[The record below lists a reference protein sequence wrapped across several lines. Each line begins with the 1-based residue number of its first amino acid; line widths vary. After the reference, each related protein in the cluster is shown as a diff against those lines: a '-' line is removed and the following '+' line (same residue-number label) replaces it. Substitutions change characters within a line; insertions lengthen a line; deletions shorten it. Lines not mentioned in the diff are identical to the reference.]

1 MSSASVRTQVKA
13 FLAANSSETI
23 LDFTDIFGELNQVL
37 ANQTPEIQPGSPW
50 VGIEFV
56 AHSDE
61 PVALAADNTQGLYR
75 EQGSIILH
83 IAEEAKIG
91 VGNVLLARAEVLR
104 KLFRGR
110 RIGNIVVEGV
120 TPPNFGRG
128 ATLEF
133 DGGYMACTVTVAY
146 HADASPPA

>member
-1 MSSASVRTQVKA
+1 VSSANVRT
-13 FLAANSSETI
+13 LAKTFFEDNSAENLIDMS
-23 LDFTDIFGELNQVL
+23 DIFGELNQVL
-37 ANQTPEIQPGSPW
+37 TAAGLQPGVPW

-56 AHSDE
+56 ANEDK
-61 PVALAADNTQGLYR
+61 PVSLAADNTQGLYR
-75 EQGSIILH
+75 EMGSIILH

-91 VGNVLLARAEVLR
+91 VGASLLSRAEVLR
-104 KLFRGR
+104 KLFRGV

-133 DGGYMACTVTVAY
+133 DGGYMACTITIAY
-146 HADASPPA
+146 HADSSPP

>member
-1 MSSASVRTQVKA
+1 MSSALTRSQVLA
-13 FLAANSSETI
+13 FLTANSAEII
-23 LDFTDIFGELNQVL
+23 LDFSDIYGDLNQVL
-37 ANQTPEIQPGSPW
+37 QAQNPEIQPGSPW

-56 AHSDE
+56 AHSDD

-75 EQGSIILH
+75 EMGSVILH

-133 DGGYMACTVTVAY
+133 DGGYMACTVTIAY
-146 HADASPPA
+146 HADSSPP